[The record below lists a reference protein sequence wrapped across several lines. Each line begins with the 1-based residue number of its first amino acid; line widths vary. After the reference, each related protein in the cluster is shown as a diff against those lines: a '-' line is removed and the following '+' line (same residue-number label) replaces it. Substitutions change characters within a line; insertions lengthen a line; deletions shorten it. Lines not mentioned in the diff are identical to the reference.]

1 MRRHGG
7 RNFKLTQ
14 QKRMLQIRIR
24 YVSEPA
30 CCILFFFAVL
40 FVFLCFFRFS
50 IFCLFRMVDLQ
61 TDLSDPVFVH
71 LLYF

>member
-1 MRRHGG
+1 M
-7 RNFKLTQ
+7 Q
-14 QKRMLQIRIR
+14 QIRIR
-24 YVSEPA
+24 YVSEPV

-40 FVFLCFFRFS
+40 FVLLCFFRFS
-50 IFCLFRMVDLQ
+50 ILCFFLMVDLQ